1 MTTPAPGP
9 RVSIVIPTID
19 GGDMLLRCVESFAAA
34 AYVELILVDN
44 GSSDGSA
51 QRVVQRFPHTL
62 IVRNE
67 TNRGYAPA
75 CNQGAALAT
84 APFVLFLNN
93 DATLQPDSLDALLAA
108 AASQATTA
116 IWQPVT
122 VGVDGS
128 LESTGDVFTWWGINR
143 HLESVPDAS
152 PSAEVFATVGAAL
165 LVRRD
170 AFNEIGGF
178 EDSYFAYYEE
188 SDLCWRV
195 RMAGWDVRV
204 VTNATVTHLG
214 SETTGAI
221 FEPHAVRY
229 LAFRNRIRTNLANAA
244 PSSLWRIVPMHLLA
258 CIGFVVLYVVTGRL
272 RSAGAV
278 LSAMVWPVGNRDVIA
293 VQRRQVQ
300 STRRREDSDVFRR
313 DLVGSFGPRTIWTHL
328 RRAYWFERASERT
341 LVSDNT
347 RKN

>member
-1 MTTPAPGP
+1 MTA

-19 GGDMLLRCVESFAAA
+19 GGDMLMRCVES
-34 AYVELILVDN
+34 VSPERDDIELILVDN
-44 GSSDGSA
+44 GSVDGSA
-51 QRVVQRFPHTL
+51 QAVLERYPRTL

-67 TNRGYAPA
+67 MNRGYAPA
-75 CNQGAALAT
+75 CNQGAALAS

-93 DATLQPDSLDALLAA
+93 DATLDTMNLEVLLTAA
-108 AASQATTA
+108 ERGESTA

-122 VGVDGS
+122 MGIDGT

-143 HLESVPDAS
+143 HLDAVPQEQ
-152 PSAEVFATVGAAL
+152 PTAEVFATVGAAL
-165 LVRRD
+165 LVRKR
-170 AFNEIGGF
+170 AFDEIGGF

-188 SDLCWRV
+188 SDICWRA
-195 RMAGWDVRV
+195 RLAGWAVRV
-204 VTNATVTHLG
+204 VTTSKVIHLG

-229 LAFRNRIRTNLANAA
+229 LAFRNRIRTNLANAG
-244 PSSLWRIVPMHLLA
+244 SGSLWRIVPMHLLA

-278 LSAMVWPVGNRDVIA
+278 LSAMGWAIGNRDV
-293 VQRRQVQ
+293 VVEQRRRVQ
-300 STRRREDSDVFRR
+300 PLRRRTDKEVFRK
-313 DLVGSFGPRTIWTHL
+313 DLVGSFGPRTVWAHL
-328 RRAYWFERASERT
+328 RRAYWFEKASERT